1 MQIFEGQLSASGI
14 KFGIIVTRYHEFITS
29 KLLSGSIDCLKRHG
43 ASENNISVAW
53 VPGAFEIP
61 VTLKIMA
68 ESKKYDAIICLGS
81 VMKGE
86 TSHNEYITSEVIK
99 GVAKV
104 NLDLN
109 IPVAFGVITPDT
121 LEQAIERAGTSQG
134 NKGWEAALTAIEMT
148 NLMREIRKA

>member
-1 MQIFEGQLSASGI
+1 VKIFEGNLDASGI
-14 KFGIIVTRYHEFITS
+14 KFAIIATRYHEFITS
-29 KLLSGSIDCLKRHG
+29 KLLSGSLDCLKRHG
-43 ASENNISVAW
+43 ALENDISVAW

-86 TSHNEYITSEVIK
+86 TSHNQYITNETIK

-109 IPVAFGVITPDT
+109 IPVSFGVITPDT
-121 LEQAIERAGTSQG
+121 LEQAIERAGTNQG
-134 NKGWEAALTAIEMT
+134 NKGWDAALTAIEMT
-148 NLMREIRKA
+148 NLIREIKKV